1 MIKHQGLLLGARLD
15 PFLTSA
21 GNWALIRFILC
32 FFTPRANEI
41 QRADQ
46 FAHVNCIPIVELD
59 GSAKKSDS
67 PKIAG
72 VSHEP
77 SSAVREM
84 SNMERPLLT
93 LSGRSFAK
101 QHSAYSPT
109 NGFQAD
115 F

>member
-1 MIKHQGLLLGARLD
+1 MLD
-15 PFLTSA
+15 S
-21 GNWALIRFILC
+21 WALIRFILC
-32 FFTPRANEI
+32 FFTPHPNEI

-46 FAHVNCIPIVELD
+46 VAQVNFIPIVELD

-84 SNMERPLLT
+84 KVYRTTAL
-93 LSGRSFAK
+93 GRK
-101 QHSAYSPT
+101 GGIRQDIT
-109 NGFQAD
+109 VGMC
-115 F
+115 

>member
-1 MIKHQGLLLGARLD
+1 LGAWLD
-15 PFLTSA
+15 PFLASA

-32 FFTPRANEI
+32 FFTPHANEM

-46 FAHVNCIPIVELD
+46 FAQVNCIPIVELD

-84 SNMERPLLT
+84 SNME
-93 LSGRSFAK
+93 
-101 QHSAYSPT
+101 
-109 NGFQAD
+109 
-115 F
+115 